1 MSKHLRPLM
10 TINICD
16 IFKII
21 RRNIFRGETCI
32 TKASNVMTSNVVAAR
47 ESTTAME
54 ISTKLLIGEFN
65 GLPVIDNNAK
75 VIGIVTAVDLLR
87 ALRQGK
93 NLDSLRATDIMT
105 RNPVV
110 VKQDTEINEIID
122 IILQKA
128 IILVPVVDDD
138 RKLIGVV
145 GRLDILQ
152 QNLNEKFITIGET
165 S

>member
-1 MSKHLRPLM
+1 
-10 TINICD
+10 
-16 IFKII
+16 
-21 RRNIFRGETCI
+21 
-32 TKASNVMTSNVVAAR
+32 MTSNVVAAR
-47 ESTTAME
+47 ESTTAMD

-65 GLPVIDNNAK
+65 GLPVIDGNAK
-75 VIGIVTAVDLLR
+75 VIGIVTAVDILR

-93 NLDSLRATDIMT
+93 NLDSLRAIDIMT

-128 IILVPVVDDD
+128 IILVPVVDAD

-152 QNLNEKFITIGET
+152 QKLNQKFVTIGET

>member
-1 MSKHLRPLM
+1 
-10 TINICD
+10 
-16 IFKII
+16 
-21 RRNIFRGETCI
+21 
-32 TKASNVMTSNVVAAR
+32 MTSNVVAAR

-54 ISTKLLIGEFN
+54 ICTKLLIGEFN
-65 GLPVIDNNAK
+65 GLPVIDSNAK
-75 VIGIVTAVDLLR
+75 VIGIVTAVDILR

-93 NLDSLRATDIMT
+93 NLDSLRAIDIMT

-110 VKQDTEINEIID
+110 INQDTEINEIID

-128 IILVPVVDDD
+128 IILVPVINDD

-152 QNLNEKFITIGET
+152 QNLNEKFVTIGET

>member
-1 MSKHLRPLM
+1 
-10 TINICD
+10 
-16 IFKII
+16 
-21 RRNIFRGETCI
+21 
-32 TKASNVMTSNVVAAR
+32 MTSNVVAAR

-54 ISTKLLIGEFN
+54 ICTKLLIGEFN
-65 GLPVIDNNAK
+65 GLPVIDSNAK
-75 VIGIVTAVDLLR
+75 VIGIVTAVDILR

-93 NLDSLRATDIMT
+93 NLDSLRAIDIMT

-110 VKQDTEINEIID
+110 VKQDTGINEIID

-128 IILVPVVDDD
+128 IILVPVVNDD

-152 QNLNEKFITIGET
+152 QNLNEKFVTIGET